1 MRVRDA
7 AGRVD
12 GNEAQIELTKS
23 VTVPVLFLFQS
34 DDELMT
40 RESGLALWDAIGSE
54 RRTMLINPGGHIAI
68 PRFEQ
73 QDAALA
79 FYRAHLTQKAPRHGG
94 SVSHIAPTR
103 TR

>member
-40 RESGLALWDAIGSE
+40 RDSGLALWDALGSE
-54 RRTMLINPGGHIAI
+54 RKTMHINPGGHVEIS
-68 PRFEQ
+68 RFEQ
-73 QDAALA
+73 QDAALS
-79 FYRAHLTQKAPRHGG
+79 FYRAHLDK
-94 SVSHIAPTR
+94 
-103 TR
+103 